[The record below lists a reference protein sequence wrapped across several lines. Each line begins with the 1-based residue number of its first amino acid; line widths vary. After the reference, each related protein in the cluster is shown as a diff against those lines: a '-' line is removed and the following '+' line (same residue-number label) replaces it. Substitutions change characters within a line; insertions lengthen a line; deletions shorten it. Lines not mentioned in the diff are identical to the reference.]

1 MGAEI
6 DRDHFDEVD
15 YGRFGERLRESLDAL
30 AQVLVRPDFGT
41 GPPSLGAEL
50 ELALID
56 AAGLPLHLNRAVWA
70 GTVDPR
76 VALELDRFNLEVNT
90 RPTPLAGRPFTALV
104 TELDSALCAVQ
115 GAAAPYG
122 GRVVMIGILPTLSAA
137 DLQSSA
143 LSDLRRFRAM
153 SAGIRRLRRK
163 PFEIRIEGDDPLAV
177 ECDDVT
183 FEGANTSLQ
192 VHLQVA
198 PADFACTYNAAQI
211 AIAPV
216 LAAAGNSPLF
226 LGHRLWE
233 ETRIALYRQA
243 TDLRPDADDDWRP
256 ARVSFGHGWVRT
268 SAYELFAEN
277 VALHPP
283 LLPVLSDED
292 PLAAV
297 RAGRVPQL
305 AELRLHQGT
314 TWTWNRAVYDPAGG
328 GHLRIEMRALPAG
341 PTMVD
346 MAANAAFLVGLTR
359 ALAPRA
365 DRLLTAMTFGQAR
378 RNFYCAA
385 RLGLAAELLWP
396 ADDAPSPRLAPATEL
411 IRRLL
416 PLARAGLANAGVAD
430 DEAERLL
437 GVIRARVASGTTGAR
452 WQRRVLA
459 ADGGAKPR
467 PEAVVDM
474 LHRYVTAMAG
484 GRPVHEW
491 PG

>member
-6 DRDHFDEVD
+6 DRDHFEEAD
-15 YGRFGERLRESLDAL
+15 YVRFAERLRQSLDAL
-30 AQVLVRPDFGT
+30 AQILARPGFGT

-56 AAGLPLHLNRAVWA
+56 QAGLPLHLNRAVWA

-90 RPTPLAGRPFTALV
+90 RPTPLAGHPFGALAA
-104 TELDSALCAVQ
+104 ELESALHAVQ
-115 GAAAPYG
+115 RAAAPHG
-122 GRVVMIGILPTLSAA
+122 GRVVTIGILPTLSAA

-143 LSDLRRFRAM
+143 LTDLRRFRAM
-153 SAGIRRLRRK
+153 SEGIRRLRRK
-163 PFEIRIEGDDPLAV
+163 PFEIHIEGDDTLAV
-177 ECDDVT
+177 QCDDVT

-192 VHLQVA
+192 IHLQVA
-198 PADFACTYNAAQI
+198 PADFARTYNAAQI
-211 AIAPV
+211 AVGPV

-256 ARVSFGHGWVRT
+256 ARVSFGHGWVRA

-283 LLPVLSDED
+283 LLPLVGDED
-292 PLAAV
+292 ALATV
-297 RAGRVPQL
+297 RAGGVPKL

-314 TWTWNRAVYDPAGG
+314 TWSWNRAVYDPAGG

-341 PTMVD
+341 PTVID
-346 MAANAAFLVGLTR
+346 MAANAAFLVGLTL
-359 ALAPRA
+359 ALAPHA
-365 DRLLTAMTFGQAR
+365 DRLLNSMTFGQAR

-385 RLGLAAELLWP
+385 RLGLAGELLWP
-396 ADDAPSPRLAPATEL
+396 ADRAPSPRLAPAPEL
-411 IRRLL
+411 IPRLL
-416 PLARAGLANAGVAD
+416 PLAREGLESARVAG
-430 DEAERLL
+430 DEADRLL

-459 ADGGAKPR
+459 AYEHVKPR
-467 PEAVVDM
+467 PDAAGAM
-474 LHRYVTAMAG
+474 LDRYVTAMES